1 MHGFSFPFHV
11 DEVVFLA
18 NIFKV
23 CFSHNLP
30 FDQKDA
36 CVSYIMMANLGRL
49 ANLIRICGFLIQTKA
64 YWFWHEMQA
73 MCLRAAAERLN
84 IEQIDGARGSAWLS
98 FVL

>member
-36 CVSYIMMANLGRL
+36 CVSHIMMANLQACEPHKDLRL
-49 ANLIRICGFLIQTKA
+49 LDTNKSLL
-64 YWFWHEMQA
+64 
-73 MCLRAAAERLN
+73 
-84 IEQIDGARGSAWLS
+84 
-98 FVL
+98 VLA

>member
-36 CVSYIMMANLGRL
+36 CVSHIVTANLGSL
-49 ANLIRICGFLIQTKA
+49 ANLIRICGFLMQTKV
-64 YWFWHEMQA
+64 
-73 MCLRAAAERLN
+73 CL
-84 IEQIDGARGSAWLS
+84 
-98 FVL
+98 FVKRKTENGCLWA